1 MSRTIKT
8 TALTAALAMALGA
21 GTANALEQGDILV
34 RGGLG
39 YVQPTS
45 ESEPTG
51 LGLNVEAND
60 DMNFA
65 FTLTYMA
72 TDHVGIELLGA
83 APFEHDVNVAENGL
97 NVGSTKHLP
106 PTLTAQYYFQ
116 PSAKIRPY
124 VGIGINYTTFFDED
138 LDPAVL
144 PNSNLDLDDS
154 IGLALQ
160 AGVDIDLTENWFLN
174 GAVWYMD
181 IDTDASIRGAANT
194 DFEVGIDPVVLFA
207 GIGYRF

>member
-39 YVQPTS
+39 YIEPTG
-45 ESEPTG
+45 ESDPTG
-51 LGLNVEAND
+51 LGLNVEAD
-60 DMNFA
+60 SGASFA
-65 FTLTYMA
+65 FTLTYMM
-72 TDHVGIELLGA
+72 TDHFGIELLGA
-83 APFEHDVNVAENGL
+83 APFEHDVNVAENGIK
-97 NVGSTKHLP
+97 VGSTKHLP

-124 VGIGINYTTFFDED
+124 VGIGVNYTTFFDED
-138 LDPAVL
+138 LESGVL

-154 IGLALQ
+154 FGLALQ
-160 AGVDIDLTENWFLN
+160 AGVDIDLNDRWFVN
-174 GAVWYMD
+174 GSVWYMN
-181 IDTDASIRGAANT
+181 IDTDASISGATNSN
-194 DFEVGIDPVVLFA
+194 FEVAIDPMVLFA